1 MEVIFERGHA
11 GALDTIK
18 CTVFS
23 VDGRLA
29 HQKELWL
36 YSLMTWFHE
45 VSKLS
50 CGFRYT
56 SLLYASHLRHKSYIL
71 SKF

>member
-1 MEVIFERGHA
+1 MEVIFKQGHA
-11 GALDTIK
+11 GALDTVK
-18 CTVFS
+18 CKPFCAEGCS
-23 VDGRLA
+23 A

-36 YSLMTWFHE
+36 YSLMTCVHA
-45 VSKLS
+45 VSKLL
-50 CGFRYT
+50 CDFGYT